1 MRHPIAAVKITTL
14 TVTTARERARQ
25 VGELFGLDTLQRT
38 RFVTA
43 ISEIARHTAQ
53 NGSEASLSFMF
64 DTQPRG
70 RRSQCLVAEFADR
83 SPAVPRPRDR
93 AEVMFAMRAETQRGI
108 AAARRLVDHLS
119 VDSPEEGGT
128 VVVLEMGL
136 PRDRKPLSIQEVEA
150 RVTQLAGFE
159 ALTPFEELERLN
171 GEMALAMEELR
182 GKQLALEQADL
193 RKNEFMAMLAHELRN
208 PLAAIK
214 LNLALLKLKPMTTG
228 PELADRR
235 EVMSRQVD
243 QISRM
248 VSDLVDV
255 TRVEN
260 GKVELQ
266 ETAVEVNS
274 LVKDALEMAA
284 AAIQERK
291 HDVVFKAASHD
302 LWLNGDSARL
312 LQVFTN
318 VIQNAAKYT
327 PERGRI
333 QVAVRA
339 QDAQAVIE
347 VSDNGVGIAADMLP
361 HVFALF
367 VQARDKS
374 PDASAGMGVGLTLA
388 DRLVRE
394 HGGTISVHSEGV
406 GRGSQ
411 FTIKLPLM
419 SEASGFQSLPLM

>member
-14 TVTTARERARQ
+14 TVATARERARQ
-25 VGELFGLDTLQRT
+25 VGELFGLETLQRT

-43 ISEIARHTAQ
+43 VSEIARTTVQHA
-53 NGSEASLSFMF
+53 GEATLNFMF

-83 SPAVPRPRDR
+83 SSAISKPRD
-93 AEVMFAMRAETQRGI
+93 RAETQRGI

-119 VDSPEEGGT
+119 VDSSQEGGT
-128 VVVLEMGL
+128 VVILEMGL
-136 PRDRKPLSIQEVEA
+136 PRNHKPLSIQEVDA
-150 RVTQLAGFE
+150 RASRLAGFE
-159 ALTPFEELERLN
+159 ALTPFEELDQLN
-171 GEMALAMEELR
+171 REMTLALEELR
-182 GKQLALEQADL
+182 ARQLALEQAEL

-214 LNLALLKLKPMTTG
+214 LNLAMLKLKPMTTG
-228 PELADRR
+228 PELASRR

-255 TRVEN
+255 TRVEK
-260 GKVELQ
+260 GKVELR

-274 LVKDALEMAA
+274 LVKDALEMTA
-284 AAIQERK
+284 AAILERK
-291 HDVVFKAASHD
+291 HEVVFKAAPHD
-302 LWLNGDSARL
+302 IWLRGDSARL

-327 PERGRI
+327 PEQGRI
-333 QVAVRA
+333 QIAVRA

-347 VSDNGVGIAADMLP
+347 VSDNGVGIGADMLP
-361 HVFALF
+361 QVFALF

-374 PDASAGMGVGLTLA
+374 ASAGIGVGLTLA

-419 SEASGFQSLPLM
+419 

>member
-25 VGELFGLDTLQRT
+25 VGELFGLETLQRT

-43 ISEIARHTAQ
+43 VSEIARNTVQ
-53 NGSEASLSFMF
+53 QGSEATLSFMF

-83 SPAVPRPRDR
+83 
-93 AEVMFAMRAETQRGI
+93 AEVLFAMRADAQRGV

-119 VDSPEEGGT
+119 VDTPEEGGA
-128 VVVLEMGL
+128 VVILEMGL
-136 PRDRKPLSIQEVEA
+136 PRDHKPLSTQEVTLRASQLAAFEA
-150 RVTQLAGFE
+150 R
-159 ALTPFEELERLN
+159 TPFDELEQLN
-171 GEMALAMEELR
+171 REMALAMEELR
-182 GKQLALEQADL
+182 ARQLSLEQADL

-214 LNLALLKLKPMTTG
+214 LNLAMLKLKPMTTG

-235 EVMSRQVD
+235 EVMSRQVN

-255 TRVEN
+255 TRVEK

-266 ETAVEVNS
+266 EATVEVNS
-274 LVKDALEMAA
+274 LVKDALEMTA
-284 AAIQERK
+284 AAIQEKR
-291 HDVVFKAASHD
+291 HEVAFTAAPHD
-302 LWLNGDSARL
+302 LWLQGDAARL

-327 PERGRI
+327 PEQGRI
-333 QVAVRA
+333 QIAVRA
-339 QDAQAVIE
+339 QDGQAVIE
-347 VSDNGVGIAADMLP
+347 VSDNGVGIGADMLP

-367 VQARDKS
+367 VQVRDKS
-374 PDASAGMGVGLTLA
+374 ADANSGLGVGLTLA

-394 HGGTISVHSEGV
+394 HGGTISVRSEGV
-406 GRGSQ
+406 GHGSH
-411 FTIKLPLM
+411 FTITLPLM
-419 SEASGFQSLPLM
+419 SEAALQAASP

>member
-1 MRHPIAAVKITTL
+1 MRHPIAAIKITTL
-14 TVTTARERARQ
+14 TVTMARERARQ
-25 VGELFGLDTLQRT
+25 VGELFGLETLQRT

-43 ISEIARHTAQ
+43 VSEIARSTVQKA
-53 NGSEASLSFMF
+53 NEASLSFMF

-83 SPAVPRPRDR
+83 SSAITKNRDQT
-93 AEVMFAMRAETQRGI
+93 EVMFALGAETQRGI

-119 VDSPEEGGT
+119 VDRPKEGGT
-128 VVVLEMGL
+128 VVILEMGL
-136 PRDRKPLSIQEVEA
+136 PRDQKPLTMQEVSTRA
-150 RVTQLAGFE
+150 SRLAALD
-159 ALTPFEELERLN
+159 ALTPFEELEQLN
-171 GEMALAMEELR
+171 GEMALALEQLR
-182 GKQLALEQADL
+182 GRQLALEQADL

-214 LNLALLKLKPMTTG
+214 LNLAMLKLKPMTTG

-235 EVMSRQVD
+235 EVMNRQVD

-255 TRVEN
+255 TRVEK

-266 ETAVEVNS
+266 ESAVEVNS
-274 LVKDALEMAA
+274 LLKDALEMTA
-284 AAIQERK
+284 AAILERK
-291 HDVVFKAASHD
+291 HEVEFTAAPHD

-333 QVAVRA
+333 RVAVHA
-339 QDAQAVIE
+339 QDAHAVIE
-347 VSDNGVGIAADMLP
+347 VSDNGVGIGADMLP

-367 VQARDKS
+367 VQVRDKS
-374 PDASAGMGVGLTLA
+374 ADASAGMGVGLTLA

-394 HGGTISVHSEGV
+394 HGGTITVHSEGV
-406 GRGSQ
+406 GHGSR
-411 FTIKLPLM
+411 FTVKLPLM
-419 SEASGFQSLPLM
+419 AEAAALQG

>member
-14 TVTTARERARQ
+14 TVTMARERARQ

-43 ISEIARHTAQ
+43 VSEIARSTVQ
-53 NGSEASLSFMF
+53 QGSEASLSFMF

-83 SPAVPRPRDR
+83 NPAVPRPRDR
-93 AEVMFAMRAETQRGI
+93 AEVIFAMRAETQRGI

-128 VVVLEMGL
+128 VVILEMGL
-136 PRDRKPLSIQEVEA
+136 PRDRKPLSIQEIDVRA
-150 RVTQLAGFE
+150 TQLAGFE

-171 GEMALAMEELR
+171 GEMALAMEVLR
-182 GKQLALEQADL
+182 GRQLALEQADL

-214 LNLALLKLKPMTTG
+214 LNLAMLKLKPMTTG

-235 EVMSRQVD
+235 EVISRQVN

-255 TRVEN
+255 TRVEK

-274 LVKDALEMAA
+274 LLKDALEMTA
-284 AAIQERK
+284 AAILERK
-291 HDVVFKAASHD
+291 HDVAFTAAPHD

-327 PERGRI
+327 PEQGRI
-333 QVAVRA
+333 RIAVCA
-339 QDAQAVIE
+339 ENGQAVIE
-347 VSDNGVGIAADMLP
+347 VSDNGVGIGADMLP

-367 VQARDKS
+367 VQVRDKS
-374 PDASAGMGVGLTLA
+374 LDASAGMGVGLTLA

-394 HGGTISVHSEGV
+394 HGGTIAVHSDGV
-406 GRGSQ
+406 GHGSR

-419 SEASGFQSLPLM
+419 AEASAFQSASP

>member
-14 TVTTARERARQ
+14 TVATARERARQ
-25 VGELFGLDTLQRT
+25 VGELFGLETLQRT

-43 ISEIARHTAQ
+43 VSEIARTTVQHA
-53 NGSEASLSFMF
+53 GEATLNFMF

-83 SPAVPRPRDR
+83 SCAISKPRD
-93 AEVMFAMRAETQRGI
+93 RAETQRGI

-119 VDSPEEGGT
+119 VDSSQEGGT
-128 VVVLEMGL
+128 VVILEMGL
-136 PRDRKPLSIQEVEA
+136 PRNHKPLSIQEVDA
-150 RVTQLAGFE
+150 RASRLAGFE
-159 ALTPFEELERLN
+159 ALTPFEELDQLN
-171 GEMALAMEELR
+171 REMTLALEELR
-182 GKQLALEQADL
+182 ARQLALEQAEL

-214 LNLALLKLKPMTTG
+214 LNLAMLKLKPMTTG
-228 PELADRR
+228 PELASRR

-255 TRVEN
+255 TRVEK
-260 GKVELQ
+260 GKVELR

-274 LVKDALEMAA
+274 LVKDALEMTA
-284 AAIQERK
+284 AAILERK
-291 HDVVFKAASHD
+291 HEVVFKAAPHD
-302 LWLNGDSARL
+302 IWLRGDSARL

-327 PERGRI
+327 PEQGRI
-333 QVAVRA
+333 QIAVRA

-347 VSDNGVGIAADMLP
+347 VSDNGVGIGADMLP
-361 HVFALF
+361 QVFALF

-374 PDASAGMGVGLTLA
+374 ASAGIGVGLTLA

-419 SEASGFQSLPLM
+419 

>member
-1 MRHPIAAVKITTL
+1 MRHPIAAVKITSL
-14 TVTTARERARQ
+14 TVTTARERTRK
-25 VGELFGLDTLQRT
+25 VGELFGLETLQRT

-43 ISEIARHTAQ
+43 VSEIARDTVQHC
-53 NGSEASLSFMF
+53 SEATLSFMF
-64 DTQPRG
+64 DTQPRRG
-70 RRSQCLVAEFADR
+70 RSQCLVAEFISR
-83 SPAVPRPRDR
+83 SPAIAKRTD
-93 AEVMFAMRAETQRGI
+93 TQRGI

-119 VDSPEEGGT
+119 VDSSQESGS
-128 VVVLEMGL
+128 VVILEMGL
-136 PRDRKPLSIQEVEA
+136 PRDQKPLTMQEVSA
-150 RVTQLAGFE
+150 RATRLAAFD
-159 ALTPFEELERLN
+159 ALTPFEELEQLN
-171 GEMALAMEELR
+171 GEMALALEQLR
-182 GKQLALEQADL
+182 GRQLALEQADL

-214 LNLALLKLKPMTTG
+214 LNLAMLKLKPMTTG

-235 EVMSRQVD
+235 EVMNRQVD

-255 TRVEN
+255 TRVEK

-274 LVKDALEMAA
+274 LLKDALEMTA
-284 AAIQERK
+284 AAILEKK
-291 HDVVFKAASHD
+291 HDVEFTAAPHD

-327 PERGRI
+327 PEQGRI
-333 QVAVRA
+333 QIAVRA
-339 QDAQAVIE
+339 EGGQAAIE
-347 VSDNGVGIAADMLP
+347 VSDNGVGIGADMLP

-367 VQARDKS
+367 VQVRDKS
-374 PDASAGMGVGLTLA
+374 ADASAGMGVGLTLA

-394 HGGTISVHSEGV
+394 HGGTITVHSEGV
-406 GRGSQ
+406 GHGSR

-419 SEASGFQSLPLM
+419 AEAAALQN